1 MSYQSLHIGNGP
13 HADKRYHWKFNDL
26 ANRPVQVFFATRD
39 WTDYNEREKMKWLRF
54 ATRDSVVSTFMLS
67 LGEDVCEWTVVKKY
81 LPESD
86 LEAVTV
92 RRIHVPGLTAFL
104 ATAPKM
110 P

>member
-1 MSYQSLHIGNGP
+1 MLRNEPNPHIRV
-13 HADKRYHWKFNDL
+13 DDYSKD
-26 ANRPVQVFFATRD
+26 VDFAHQMFLD
-39 WTDYNEREKMKWLRF
+39 DGYTDYNEREKMKWLRF

-67 LGEDVCEWTVVKKY
+67 LGEDVCEWTVVKRY
-81 LPESD
+81 VPDSD

>member
-1 MSYQSLHIGNGP
+1 MSYQSLHIENGP
-13 HADKRYHWKFNDL
+13 RAEERCHWTFNDL

-39 WTDYNEREKMKWLRF
+39 WTDYNEREKMKWLQF
-54 ATRDSVVSTFMLS
+54 ATRDSVVSTSMLS
-67 LGEDVCEWTVVKKY
+67 LGDDVCEWTVVKKY
-81 LPESD
+81 VPDSD

>member
-1 MSYQSLHIGNGP
+1 MSYQSLHIENGP
-13 HADKRYHWKFNDL
+13 RSDERYHWMLNDL

-54 ATRDSVVSTFMLS
+54 ATRDSVVSSFMQS
-67 LGEDVCEWTVVKKY
+67 LGEDVCEWTVVKTY
-81 LPESD
+81 PDSD

>member
-1 MSYQSLHIGNGP
+1 MSYQNLHVENGP
-13 HADKRYHWKFNDL
+13 RANDRVHWNFNDL

-39 WTDYNEREKMKWLRF
+39 WTGFSEREKMKWLRF
-54 ATRDSVVSTFMLS
+54 ATRDSVVSTSMLS
-67 LGEDVCEWTVVKKY
+67 LGDDHCEWTVVKKY
-81 LPESD
+81 VPDSD